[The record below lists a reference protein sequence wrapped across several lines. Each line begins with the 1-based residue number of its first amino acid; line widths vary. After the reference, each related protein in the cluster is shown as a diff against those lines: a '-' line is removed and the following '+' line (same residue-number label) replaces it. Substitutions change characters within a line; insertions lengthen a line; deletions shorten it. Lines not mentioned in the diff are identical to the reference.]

1 MGVSRDMSSVKKPL
15 SRRQIVVAAAFG
27 NFLEFFDFGVF
38 ATFAV
43 IIGQLFFP
51 SGDGATDLLKALATF
66 GVGFFMRPV
75 GGIVIGYYADKYGR
89 KPAMIITLGLM
100 TLGTLMIACA
110 PTYLMAESWGMGVLG
125 AVVLVSARLI
135 QGFAAGGEVGASTSI
150 LVESA
155 PSNRRGLYSSW
166 QLATQGAATMFGG
179 LLATALFS
187 LLSEAQ
193 MYSWGWRVPFIVGAL
208 LGPVGL
214 LLRLRIED
222 AVTPTETNPQAAKA
236 EPQPHAQHTLAL
248 LRQYSSTILIGV
260 LLTIGTTITVY
271 LSLYFYSNLGAKF
284 LNIPQRYTSMAIM
297 LAGFLHMLFSPI
309 AGYLSDIYGRKPLV
323 MLSRCLLVVL
333 TVPSYWLLANWPTPM
348 MLMLVVS
355 VMVIVVTLGAAPAIL
370 IISEFFPRAIRALG
384 FSIVYSVGVA
394 IFGGFA
400 QFFATQL
407 IVLTGSLVSPAIYMI
422 VGCIVSIIALRYIK
436 DQYRSEL
443 K

>member
-1 MGVSRDMSSVKKPL
+1 MATVKKPL

-51 SGDGATDLLKALATF
+51 SGDDATDLLKALATF

-75 GGIVIGYYADKYGR
+75 GGIVIGYYADRFGR
-89 KPAMIITLGLM
+89 KPAMIITLSLM
-100 TLGTLMIACA
+100 TLGTLLIACA

-179 LLATALFS
+179 LLASLLFY

-193 MYSWGWRVPFIVGAL
+193 MHSWGWRVPFIVGAL

-214 LLRLRIED
+214 ILRLRIED
-222 AVTPTETNPQAAKA
+222 AVVTPDGKAQAVQPAQA
-236 EPQPHAQHTLAL
+236 EPATQTLAL
-248 LRQYSSTILIGV
+248 LRQYSKTILIGV
-260 LLTIGTTITVY
+260 MLTIGSTITVY

-284 LNIPQRYTSMAIM
+284 LKIPPHYTSMAIM

-309 AGYLSDIYGRKPLV
+309 AGYLSDLYGRKPLV
-323 MLSRCLLVVL
+323 LISRVLLTL
-333 TVPSYWLLANWPTPM
+333 LAVPSYWLLATWSTPM
-348 MLMLVVS
+348 MLFLVVS

-407 IVLTGSLVSPAIYMI
+407 IVLTGSLVSPAIYMVI
-422 VGCIVSIIALRYIK
+422 GCIVSIIALHYIQ